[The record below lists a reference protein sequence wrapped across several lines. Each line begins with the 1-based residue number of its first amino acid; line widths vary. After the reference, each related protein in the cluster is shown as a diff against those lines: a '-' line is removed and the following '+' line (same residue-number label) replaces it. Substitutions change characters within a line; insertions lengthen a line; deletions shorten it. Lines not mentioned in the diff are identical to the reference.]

1 MMLGLGRALVIFL
14 LGYVVYAEES
24 VSKQREQ
31 NIEKPIFYLLIKGDF
46 LRPVS
51 K

>member
-24 VSKQREQ
+24 VSKQQ